1 MSEVIWSDT
10 ARSDLAR
17 IDDFLL
23 AVDSRYAERVALQA
37 LLAGRFLSQFP
48 SAGAI
53 VDGETRKWTI
63 SGTEY
68 ILLYE
73 YREDGI
79 DILRVH
85 HGREDWWPR

>member
-37 LLAGRFLSQFP
+37 
-48 SAGAI
+48 
-53 VDGETRKWTI
+53 
-63 SGTEY
+63 
-68 ILLYE
+68 
-73 YREDGI
+73 
-79 DILRVH
+79 
-85 HGREDWWPR
+85 